1 MHFRLW
7 RYLAVPDH
15 TVFKGTYQNSLQPGE
30 LQKPKNTSPLLEH
43 LCGYNVNE
51 TMYCL
56 SEYWVFCAVFSPC
69 KKLLF
74 TPYWG
79 WQWGPLFAV
88 SESMPSQWQ
97 TEKQELINCISK
109 FQLQFYPGFSSR
121 ITQLPQLWLH
131 TTCNIYQSSLRQ
143 EKCCLYSSTLF
154 FPKLCPPTYNCW
166 GEGEEEK
173 RKKEAKEARF
183 VDISPL

>member
-1 MHFRLW
+1 MSYKSQKTHRLYW
-7 RYLAVPDH
+7 STFV
-15 TVFKGTYQNSLQPGE
+15 V
-30 LQKPKNTSPLLEH
+30 
-43 LCGYNVNE
+43 
-51 TMYCL
+51 TMWMRPCIAYR
-56 SEYWVFCAVFSPC
+56 STGFSVQYSVHV

-79 WQWGPLFAV
+79 WQWGPLFAI

-131 TTCNIYQSSLRQ
+131 TTCNIYRSSLRQ
-143 EKCCLYSSTLF
+143 EKCCLCSSMLF